1 MSRVGKTP
9 ISLPAKVKV
18 AVDNNVV
25 KVEGPKGK
33 LSTPISALMKIDIDG
48 TTVTVVRP
56 DETRKAKSLH
66 GLSRTLIANMVEGVS
81 NGFMKKLDVQGVGYR
96 CEVKGKKVHLAL
108 GFSHPVVFDL
118 PEGISAKVEEKTKLL
133 IEGIDKQLVGATAAK
148 IRSFRPPEPYGGK
161 GIRYADEYV
170 RRKEGKSG
178 AK

>member
-9 ISLPAKVKV
+9 ISLPDKVKV
-18 AVDNNVV
+18 SVAGNVI

-33 LSTPISALMKIDIDG
+33 LSCSIDSTMKVDVDG
-48 TTVTVVRP
+48 SIVTVTRP
-56 DETRKAKSLH
+56 NETRNAKSMH
-66 GLSRTLIANMVEGVS
+66 GLSRALIANMVEGVAT
-81 NGFMKKLDVQGVGYR
+81 GFSKKLDVQGVGYR
-96 CEVKGKKVHLAL
+96 CEVKGKQVHLAL
-108 GFSHPVVFDL
+108 GFSHPVVYDL
-118 PEGISAKVEEKTKLL
+118 PQGVDAKVEEKTKLVL
-133 IEGIDKQLVGATAAK
+133 TGIDKQVIGATAAK